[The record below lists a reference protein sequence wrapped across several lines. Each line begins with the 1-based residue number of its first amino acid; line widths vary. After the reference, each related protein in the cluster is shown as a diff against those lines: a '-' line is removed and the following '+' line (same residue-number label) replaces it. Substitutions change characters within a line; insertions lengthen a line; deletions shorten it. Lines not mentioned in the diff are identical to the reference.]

1 MIFLANNLVTQL
13 NTLDHTGDLRMIRKE
28 PPLTLNKSEKQSA
41 PAIIEP
47 RKNQK
52 SDLIDKYDGDFGLS
66 TSKAL
71 GANGV
76 VEPKNIFPEK
86 SNNAARAGGTISIWI
101 PAVLYVASG
110 VFPFLNKID
119 FQLENLIKLY
129 LMLGEHTG
137 VIISEYILVSFLQPA
152 ILFVFVSL
160 LLFCLRMIGLGKGLN
175 FRRGTHIL
183 FSILLSV
190 AYLAKPFYAA

>member
-1 MIFLANNLVTQL
+1 MA
-13 NTLDHTGDLRMIRKE
+13 
-28 PPLTLNKSEKQSA
+28 PPL
-41 PAIIEP
+41 
-47 RKNQK
+47 
-52 SDLIDKYDGDFGLS
+52 LS
-66 TSKAL
+66 KCVIL
-71 GANGV
+71 YLRYRL
-76 VEPKNIFPEK
+76 PKILQNTPIAAHNINL

-119 FQLENLIKLY
+119 FQLEKFIKLY

>member
-1 MIFLANNLVTQL
+1 M
-13 NTLDHTGDLRMIRKE
+13 
-28 PPLTLNKSEKQSA
+28 
-41 PAIIEP
+41 
-47 RKNQK
+47 
-52 SDLIDKYDGDFGLS
+52 
-66 TSKAL
+66 
-71 GANGV
+71 
-76 VEPKNIFPEK
+76 
-86 SNNAARAGGTISIWI
+86 
-101 PAVLYVASG
+101 ASG

-119 FQLENLIKLY
+119 FQLEKFIKLY

>member
-1 MIFLANNLVTQL
+1 MTIRKMI
-13 NTLDHTGDLRMIRKE
+13 HGDLRMIRKE

-52 SDLIDKYDGDFGLS
+52 SDLIDKYDRDFGLS

-119 FQLENLIKLY
+119 FQLEKFIKLY